1 MMARVR
7 FERAHEYS
15 WWAPGRDD
23 EGVVTVSSV
32 VTKDRC
38 ELQMTRNAEIT
49 RRLPIEIHHDELEVV
64 IAALINYKKYTEANE
79 NEDPSDE

>member
-1 MMARVR
+1 MARVR

-15 WWAPGRDD
+15 WWGAGHEGCVLVDPLCDTTCTVKLTRDG
-23 EGVVTVSSV
+23 ELEARQPLVV
-32 VTKDRC
+32 
-38 ELQMTRNAEIT
+38 
-49 RRLPIEIHHDELEVV
+49 HHDELEVV